1 VLQVAG
7 SLGPMPQKSLS
18 RTFWNGGP
26 SGPGED
32 PEFRPLRLMRDP
44 EGTPVKAED
53 VTIGSVFHIMPE
65 GLLPNP
71 DDPEAEYLEKH
82 GLEEKAKAAVLI
94 LIRLDEGPHRSQKQR
109 DWGHQGI
116 VAYSK
121 ICTHVGC
128 PVGPVRAADPP
139 PAVPLPPVDLRRHAD
154 CEVIFGP
161 AKRPLPQLKITV
173 DDEGYLV
180 AAAGFAEACRP
191 ELLGAPDEHH
201 HRPTRRRPA
210 RGGHPRRGRS
220 LRSRPARRWH
230 RRWVDDRTGAAKP
243 VGYLM
248 KKVFPD
254 HWSFMLGEIA
264 MYSMIICLLTGAFL
278 TFWFVPS
285 AGHTIP
291 YDGSFVPLRGV
302 GMSEAYASTL
312 NISFDIKGG
321 LIIRQIHHWAALM
334 FIVALTVH
342 MFRVFFT
349 GAFRKPREIN
359 WVIGTV
365 LALLAI
371 VEGFAGYSL
380 PDDLLS
386 GTGIRAMA
394 GFVQTAPVIGTY
406 LVYGIFGGPFPGE
419 MIIPRLY
426 SVHILLLPAI
436 LIGLFTAHIGLVFVQ
451 KHTQYPGPGRTNENV
466 VGFPVMP
473 VYAAKAG
480 GFFFIVFGVL
490 AMISALVQIN
500 PVWAYGPYD
509 PSPVTAGS
517 QPDWYMGFA
526 DGALRLLPGWLEFE
540 FWGYTLS
547 LNIAL
552 GALVLL
558 PLVYTV
564 LGIYPFVERWVTK
577 DDREHHLL
585 DRPRN
590 NPVPH
595 RHRHGGHHRLLGLHV
610 RRGQRHHGDQAALSI
625 NDITWF
631 FRIGLFVLPPLMFWV
646 TKRICLSLQ
655 RRDRDTVLHG
665 RETGT
670 IIRTPDGKY
679 FERHEDIDAF
689 ERWPL
694 VAFESPAPLALTD
707 GADANGVS
715 SKDAKKARRRVA
727 WSNFYFKTR
736 VEPVTPTELAAAHH
750 HGEHEAISGGS
761 APAAIKHDKH
771 PH

>member
-1 VLQVAG
+1 MSTSTARPADALREGDTPAEAA
-7 SLGPMPQKSLS
+7 
-18 RTFWNGGP
+18 P
-26 SGPGED
+26 SG
-32 PEFRPLRLMRDP
+32 
-44 EGTPVKAED
+44 A
-53 VTIGSVFHIMPE
+53 
-65 GLLPNP
+65 
-71 DDPEAEYLEKH
+71 
-82 GLEEKAKAAVLI
+82 
-94 LIRLDEGPHRSQKQR
+94 
-109 DWGHQGI
+109 
-116 VAYSK
+116 
-121 ICTHVGC
+121 
-128 PVGPVRAADPP
+128 
-139 PAVPLPPVDLRRHAD
+139 
-154 CEVIFGP
+154 
-161 AKRPLPQLKITV
+161 
-173 DDEGYLV
+173 
-180 AAAGFAEACRP
+180 
-191 ELLGAPDEHH
+191 
-201 HRPTRRRPA
+201 
-210 RGGHPRRGRS
+210 
-220 LRSRPARRWH
+220 ARRVGGIAG
-230 RRWVDDRTGAAKP
+230 WVDDRTGAAKP

-264 MYSMIICLLTGAFL
+264 MYSMIICLVTGAFL

-285 AGHTIP
+285 AGHTV

-590 NPVPH
+590 NPV
-595 RHRHGGHHRLLGLHV
+595 RTGIGMAGITAYSVFMFAAGNDIMAIKLGM
-610 RRGQRHHGDQAALSI
+610 SI

-679 FERHEDIDAF
+679 FERHDTELTADQ
-689 ERWPL
+689 WVL
-694 VAFESPAPLALTD
+694 VQHDPVAPLELETEVDEHGVARKTSRLAKAKVALSRFYF
-707 GADANGVS
+707 ADAVN
-715 SKDAKKARRRVA
+715 
-727 WSNFYFKTR
+727 
-736 VEPVTPTELAAAHH
+736 PVTPAELAAAHH
-750 HGEHEAISGGS
+750 HGEEHEAIEAAPS
-761 APAAIKHDKH
+761 ADESEPAQVGRH
-771 PH
+771 

>member
-1 VLQVAG
+1 MSTTTARPADALREGDTPVEAA
-7 SLGPMPQKSLS
+7 
-18 RTFWNGGP
+18 P
-26 SGPGED
+26 SG
-32 PEFRPLRLMRDP
+32 
-44 EGTPVKAED
+44 A
-53 VTIGSVFHIMPE
+53 
-65 GLLPNP
+65 
-71 DDPEAEYLEKH
+71 
-82 GLEEKAKAAVLI
+82 
-94 LIRLDEGPHRSQKQR
+94 
-109 DWGHQGI
+109 
-116 VAYSK
+116 
-121 ICTHVGC
+121 
-128 PVGPVRAADPP
+128 
-139 PAVPLPPVDLRRHAD
+139 
-154 CEVIFGP
+154 
-161 AKRPLPQLKITV
+161 
-173 DDEGYLV
+173 
-180 AAAGFAEACRP
+180 
-191 ELLGAPDEHH
+191 
-201 HRPTRRRPA
+201 
-210 RGGHPRRGRS
+210 
-220 LRSRPARRWH
+220 ARRVGGIAG
-230 RRWVDDRTGAAKP
+230 WVDDRTGAAKP

-264 MYSMIICLLTGAFL
+264 MYSMIICLITGAFL

-285 AGHTIP
+285 AGHTV

-590 NPVPH
+590 NPV
-595 RHRHGGHHRLLGLHV
+595 RTGIGMAGITAYSVFMFAAGNDIMAIKLGM
-610 RRGQRHHGDQAALSI
+610 SI
-625 NDITWF
+625 NHITWF

-679 FERHEDIDAF
+679 FERHDTELTADQ
-689 ERWPL
+689 WVL
-694 VAFESPAPLALTD
+694 VQHDPVAPLELETEVDEHGVARKTSRLAKAKVALSRFYF
-707 GADANGVS
+707 ADAVN
-715 SKDAKKARRRVA
+715 
-727 WSNFYFKTR
+727 
-736 VEPVTPTELAAAHH
+736 PVTPAELAAAHH
-750 HGEHEAISGGS
+750 HGEEHEAIEAAPS
-761 APAAIKHDKH
+761 ADESEPAQVGRH
-771 PH
+771 